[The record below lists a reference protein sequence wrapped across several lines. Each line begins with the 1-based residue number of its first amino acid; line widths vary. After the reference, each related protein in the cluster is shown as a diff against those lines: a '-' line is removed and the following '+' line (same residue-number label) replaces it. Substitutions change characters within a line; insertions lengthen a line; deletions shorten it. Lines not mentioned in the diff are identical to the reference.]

1 MPAREPPSLLGTA
14 HFRVLIGR
22 REVGFAELGPLIS
35 DGEPPSLVLRRAL
48 AAQATEL
55 FDWRRKGD
63 ARAVTIQQL
72 DAAVGAVVNAWR
84 LENARP
90 LKWTGPALNAASNDV
105 AMEEIELV
113 YDELVWLEPE
123 SEGGLASGRRT

>member
-22 REVGFAELGPLIS
+22 REVGFAEVGPLVS
-35 DGEPPSLVLRRAL
+35 DGEPPGLVLRRAL

-55 FDWRRKGD
+55 FDWQRKGD
-63 ARAVTIQQL
+63 ARTVTIEQL
-72 DAAVGAVVNAWR
+72 DTAGGTAVNAWR
-84 LENARP
+84 LVNARP
-90 LKWTGPALNAASNDV
+90 LKWTGPSLNAASNDV
-105 AMEEIELV
+105 AMEELELA

-123 SEGGLASGRRT
+123 SEGGFGSGRRT

>member
-22 REVGFAELGPLIS
+22 REVGLAEVGPLVS
-35 DGEPPSLVLRRAL
+35 GAEPPSIVLRRAL

-72 DAAVGAVVNAWR
+72 DAAGGRVVNAWR

-90 LKWTGPALNAASNDV
+90 LKWTGPTLNAAANDV
-105 AMEEIELV
+105 ALEELELV

-123 SEGGLASGRRT
+123 SEGGLAHGRRT

>member
-1 MPAREPPSLLGTA
+1 
-14 HFRVLIGR
+14 
-22 REVGFAELGPLIS
+22 
-35 DGEPPSLVLRRAL
+35 VLRRAL

-55 FDWRRKGD
+55 FDWRRNGD

-72 DAAVGAVVNAWR
+72 DAASGRVVNAWR

-90 LKWTGPALNAASNDV
+90 LKWTGPSLNAASNDV
-105 AMEEIELV
+105 AMEELELV